1 MLLENKSAVVY
12 GAGAIGGVVA
22 RAFAREGAN
31 VFLASR
37 TQASVEAVA
46 DQIRTEG
53 GVVEAAHVDASDERA
68 VGDHLDEVDA
78 KTGGIDILF
87 DAIGM
92 DDIQGTL
99 LLEMPLED
107 LMQPVVKA
115 LRTQFLTARAAG
127 RHMVRRGSG
136 VIMSITVAPTP
147 VPYHGG
153 FGVACSAI
161 EGLWRSLAAELGPR
175 GVRLVILRSAGSP
188 DAPDI
193 RETFERHA
201 AAGGTTTEAFLREAS
216 GGTLLR
222 RLPTLAEVADA
233 ATIMA
238 SDRASAMTGAFAN
251 VTCGFWVDV

>member
-78 KTGGIDILF
+78 KMGGIDILF

-115 LRTQFLTARAAG
+115 LRTQFLTARAAA
-127 RHMVRRGSG
+127 RHMARRGSG

-161 EGLWRSLAAELGPR
+161 EALWRSLAAERGPH

-188 DAPDI
+188 DAPDVQ
-193 RETFERHA
+193 ETFERHA
-201 AAGGTTTEAFLREAS
+201 AAGETTTEAFLDEAS
-216 GGTLLR
+216 RGTLLR

-238 SDRASAMTGAFAN
+238 SERASAMTGAFAN

>member
-1 MLLENKSAVVY
+1 MLLENKTAVIY
-12 GAGAIGGVVA
+12 GAGAIGGAVA

-37 TQASVEAVA
+37 TRATVDVLA
-46 DQIRTEG
+46 DQIAAEG
-53 GVVEAAHVDASDERA
+53 GAVEAAHVDASDERA
-68 VGDHLDEVDA
+68 VEDHLDRVNA
-78 KTGGIDILF
+78 RTGGIDILF

-99 LLEMPLED
+99 ILEMPLED

-115 LRTQFLTARAAG
+115 LRTQFLTARAAA
-127 RHMVRRGSG
+127 RHMVGRGSG
-136 VIMSITVAPTP
+136 AIMSITVAPTP

-161 EGLWRSLAAELGPR
+161 EGLWRSLAAELGPS

-188 DAPDI
+188 DAPGVQ
-193 RETFERHA
+193 ETFERHA
-201 AAGGTTTEAFLREAS
+201 AAGGTTPEQFLGEAS
-216 GGTLLR
+216 SGTLLR